1 MSDSLAGQTALVTGA
16 SKGIGA
22 AIARELGARGAHVI
36 LTARNAAGLEE
47 VEQAIHDAGGSAT
60 IAPLD
65 LSESDGV
72 ARLAQAIAGRWDT
85 LDILVICAAYLP
97 NLSPVTQ
104 IDGKEFSKAMTV
116 NVLATQSLLAA
127 FDPMLKRSG
136 NARVVGLTSSVGET
150 PRAYW
155 SAYGA
160 SKSAFDNLLSAYG
173 DEVEKISK
181 VRVATIDPGAT
192 RTEMRARA
200 YPGEDPQ
207 TVKPPET
214 VAAHVADLLESDFE
228 TGLRQRVDTP

>member
-1 MSDSLAGQTALVTGA
+1 MSDALAGQTALVTGA

-72 ARLAQAIAGRWDT
+72 ARLAQAISGRWDT

-136 NARVVGLTSSVGET
+136 NARVIGLTSSVGET

-214 VAAHVADLLESDFE
+214 VAAPVADLLESDFE

>member
-1 MSDSLAGQTALVTGA
+1 MSDALAGQTALVTGA

-72 ARLAQAIAGRWDT
+72 ARLAQAISGRWDT

>member
-72 ARLAQAIAGRWDT
+72 ARLAQAISGRWDT

-136 NARVVGLTSSVGET
+136 NARVIGLTSSVGET